1 MPHPRTII
9 RHAVATLLRGANTA
23 AGARVFTTR
32 VDPYRR
38 PELPALAVYTL
49 DESSEVIEGS
59 SPRELKRTLQ
69 LAVEAEVAMAKN
81 VDDVLDD
88 LALQIELALHQD
100 PTWGGVAEDSNLDS
114 TEIQVLGEQDKQV
127 GVVRMVYQVT
137 YLSNVPA
144 TPPELPDF
152 LRASIDYDASGAT
165 AHDTVKLEG

>member
-1 MPHPRTII
+1 MPHSRTII
-9 RHAVATLLRGANTA
+9 RHAVATLLRNASTA
-23 AGARVFTTR
+23 VGERVYTTR

-49 DESSEVIEGS
+49 DEASEVVEGS
-59 SPRELKRTLQ
+59 APRELKRTLQ
-69 LAVEAEVAMAKN
+69 LAVEAEVAMSRN

-100 PTWGGVAEDSNLDS
+100 ETWGGVAEDSHLDS

-137 YLSNVPA
+137 YCSDVPA
-144 TPPELPDF
+144 VPPELPRF
-152 LRASIDYDASGAT
+152 LRASINHDASGAT
-165 AHDTVKLEG
+165 ASDDVEV

>member
-1 MPHPRTII
+1 MPHARTII
-9 RHAVATLLRGANTA
+9 RHAVAQLLRAAGTA

-49 DESSEVIEGS
+49 DESSEVME
-59 SPRELKRTLQ
+59 RTLQ
-69 LAVEAEVAMAKN
+69 LAVEAEVAMSKN

-88 LALQIELALHQD
+88 LSLEIELALHQD
-100 PTWGGVAEDSNLDS
+100 PTWGGVAEDSHLDS

-137 YLSNVPA
+137 YLSDVPA

-152 LRASIDYDASGAT
+152 IRASINYDASGAT
-165 AHDTVKLEG
+165 ARDDVEV